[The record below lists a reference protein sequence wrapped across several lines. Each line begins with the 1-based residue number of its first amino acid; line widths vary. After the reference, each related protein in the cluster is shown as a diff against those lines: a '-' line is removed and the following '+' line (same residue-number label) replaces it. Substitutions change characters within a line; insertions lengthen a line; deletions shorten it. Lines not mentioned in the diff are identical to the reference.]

1 MRWPDEPYVRIYKRD
16 TTELCLLSWQARAL
30 LWELLRKVDLSG
42 FVAVGKAGT
51 RGLALLVRMPPDV
64 VELALRGED
73 GLLADGC
80 VVEVDGGLAL
90 PNYVEAQQARS
101 SDKLRKQEQRSRDA
115 ADRLRSARP
124 VTSGDET
131 GRAVTPG
138 DETGHL
144 VTQRDGQSQN
154 VTDSHTRSPAV
165 TAGHSEQSRAEQ
177 SKDRERAEAELG
189 PDQSSPQAAPTP
201 EGEPK
206 AHKPDRKRPATRQPA
221 DGIVADWLHGWG
233 IPQTQDPT
241 WGSEV
246 QKFLDWHAAKDSR
259 FVDWSAAWRT
269 WRAKAAEFGRGPSA
283 PLPPRGSRPVQRSP
297 EYQPTEERKRAEF
310 IAENARKQRELG
322 LVPDEHGQV
331 F

>member
-1 MRWPDEPYVRIYKRD
+1 MLGARPKEHKRIAEDVADLIRD
-16 TTELCLLSWQARAL
+16 
-30 LWELLRKVDLSG
+30 G
-42 FVAVGKAGT
+42 F
-51 RGLALLVRMPPDV
+51 LVHEGQR
-64 VELALRGED
+64 LQIR
-73 GLLADGC
+73 
-80 VVEVDGGLAL
+80 
-90 PNYVEAQQARS
+90 NFVEAQDRTPGAKRT
-101 SDKLRKQEQRSRDA
+101 A
-115 ADRLRSARP
+115 AWRAQKNINGTSPTESQPAAH
-124 VTSGDET
+124 VTSHEPSH
-131 GRAVTPG
+131 VTSHVHS
-138 DETGHL
+138 T
-144 VTQRDGQSQN
+144 VTAIRSDP
-154 VTDSHTRSPAV
+154 TRSDP
-165 TAGHSEQSRAEQ
+165 TRS
-177 SKDRERAEAELG
+177 RERAETDSDPTTEPD

-201 EGEPK
+201 AGEPK

-246 QKFLDWHAAKDSR
+246 QKFLDWHASKDSR